1 MNGGAS
7 WDGEWGDSALD
18 GQLIGSSWWWGWL
31 EQFIQV
37 GLSDG
42 HRGDI
47 WSKIL
52 AGMVTII
59 VLEDVGVV
67 VVVELPS
74 FVLML
79 FCHVL

>member
-1 MNGGAS
+1 M
-7 WDGEWGDSALD
+7 
-18 GQLIGSSWWWGWL
+18 
-31 EQFIQV
+31 EQFI
-37 GLSDG
+37 D

>member
-1 MNGGAS
+1 M
-7 WDGEWGDSALD
+7 
-18 GQLIGSSWWWGWL
+18 
-31 EQFIQV
+31 
-37 GLSDG
+37 GLSDD

-67 VVVELPS
+67 VVLV
-74 FVLML
+74 VLML